1 MRGRL
6 RNARHSL
13 CYDEGV
19 ARSSCVVFLFALV
32 LTGCAG
38 EWSNTLCHR
47 GWTVAHPT
55 MTTDGISIG
64 ADARV
69 REVSEGAKGNLGAR
83 SATQL
88 DLE

>member
-1 MRGRL
+1 MARL
-6 RNARHSL
+6 A
-13 CYDEGV
+13 CFIV
-19 ARSSCVVFLFALV
+19 LFAPV

-38 EWSNTLCHR
+38 EWSNGLCHR

-55 MTTDGISIG
+55 MTTAGISIG

-69 REVSEGAKGNLGAR
+69 RQVSEGAKGNLGAGY
-83 SATQL
+83 ATEL